1 MVNYSKDLHMKINL
15 LLFLMLLISRET
27 FAQNWSLFPINQNS
41 FYLDNPYS
49 NYKSV
54 DSYVMDSIKV
64 NGQDSILYF
73 RRNLNLQGAGTCYID
88 TLQNYPWAQNNMYFI
103 DSLVQ
108 RNDSLFF
115 FSPYSQTPFY
125 FLPNAIA
132 GQSWTVTS
140 TYGENDYNQIT
151 ITCQSIQP
159 QTFFG
164 ITDSVKTF
172 TMTAIGKS
180 ENQDPLDSLVMRLS
194 KSHGLIEFVPFILF
208 LYHPGYIEFTTLEM
222 IGCDSAGTLYGYQQP
237 KFSGYFHLSVGD
249 ILLWEHHYDPDNI
262 TELEWTEYFR
272 DSITQVAITPDS
284 VIYTYDQ
291 ARQDTNNVITYQF
304 GLTDKYFRSEFQ
316 NIVET
321 PTNWIGFGNI
331 DHIGWYFPAENN
343 VLTWKS
349 NTLSLTVDSLSGDT
363 ITAYSFINDA
373 TSVDTTSCQTFQ
385 VFDIIVDFTVDTR
398 AGITQHCFWNF
409 GYDCYT
415 LTGSLISGQQNGNIL
430 LSSDE
435 INPPNSLA
443 ISIYPNPA
451 SDKIFIRNVPQSNRI
466 TYTIFNNLGIKAG
479 GGKLTGNSVSTS
491 ELQPGLYIL
500 TIETDK
506 RIGREKFIKY

>member
-1 MVNYSKDLHMKINL
+1 MKTNL
-15 LLFLMLLISRET
+15 LLLLMSFISVEI
-27 FAQNWSLFPINQNS
+27 FSQNWSLFPLNQTS
-41 FYLDNPYS
+41 FYLDNPYP

-64 NGQDSILYF
+64 NGSDSILYF
-73 RRNLNLQGAGTCYID
+73 RRNLNLQGAGTCYAE

-108 RNDSLFF
+108 RNDSVFF
-115 FSPYSQTPFY
+115 WWTYSETPFY
-125 FLPNAIA
+125 FLPGAIA

-140 TYGENDYNQIT
+140 TCEENDYDQIT
-151 ITCQSIQP
+151 ITCESIEL

-172 TMTAIGKS
+172 TMTANGSSI
-180 ENQDPLDSLVMRLS
+180 NQVPVDNFIMRLS
-194 KSHGLIEFVPFILF
+194 KSHGLIEYVPFILF
-208 LYHPGYIEFTTLEM
+208 LYHPSYIDFTAIEM
-222 IGCDSAGTLYGYQQP
+222 MGIESSGALHGYQQP
-237 KFSGYFHLSVGD
+237 KFSDYFHLSAGD

-262 TELEWTEYFR
+262 TEPEWTEYFR
-272 DSITQVAITPDS
+272 DSITQVSITPDS
-284 VIYTYDQ
+284 VTYTYDQ
-291 ARQDTNNVITYQF
+291 ARQDTNNLITYQF

-331 DHIGWYFPAENN
+331 GRSGWYLPPEDN
-343 VLTWKS
+343 VLIWQS

-363 ITAYSFINDA
+363 ITSYSFVNDA
-373 TSVDTTSCQTFQ
+373 SSVDTNTCQTFQ
-385 VFDIIVDFTVDTR
+385 VFDISIDFTVDTR

-443 ISIYPNPA
+443 ISIFPNPV
-451 SDKIFIRNVPQSNRI
+451 SDRLFIRNVPQSKCI
-466 TYTIFNNLGIKAG
+466 TYALFNNSGIRIG
-479 GGKLTGNSVSTS
+479 SGKLTGNSVSTS
-491 ELQPGLYIL
+491 GLQPGLYIL

-506 RIGREKFIKY
+506 GIGREKFIKN